1 MSQQQQT
8 ESLLP
13 INHEVLIEM
22 ETKFRN
28 KLTAKTSMEESKQ
41 N

>member
-1 MSQQQQT
+1 MSQQQLT

-13 INHEVLIEM
+13 IIHEVQIEM
-22 ETKFRN
+22 ETKFSN
-28 KLTAKTSMEESKQ
+28 ALTAKTSMEKSKQ